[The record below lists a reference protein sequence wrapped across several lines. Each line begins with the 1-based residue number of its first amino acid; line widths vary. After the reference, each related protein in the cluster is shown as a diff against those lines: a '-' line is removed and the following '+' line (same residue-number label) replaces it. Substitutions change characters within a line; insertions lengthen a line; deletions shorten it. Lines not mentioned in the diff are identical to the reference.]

1 MARTRQFEQKKVIH
15 DATILFCQKGYDGTS
30 INDIVKAT
38 KLNRHS
44 MYEIF
49 KNKEG
54 LFIECLYYF
63 SYEVLSKLSIILNED
78 PRDIDSVKTYF
89 KTLIE
94 YVYSSDFHGCLY
106 CATITHKGNI
116 APEILNVVERY
127 FAQQNQMFLNCLINA
142 KEKSQ
147 IPSNKNTEDLATFL
161 QTSVIGIIIGV
172 KTNID
177 RKTTEKV
184 YENIVTTLTG

>member
-106 CATITHKGNI
+106 CATITHNNI

-127 FAQQNQMFLNCLINA
+127 FDQQNQMFLNCLINA

>member
-1 MARTRQFEQKKVIH
+1 MARTRQFNQKKVIH
-15 DATILFCQKGYDGTS
+15 DATKLFCQKGYEATS
-30 INDIVKAT
+30 ISDIVKAT

-63 SYEVLSKLSIILNED
+63 AYEILSTLSEILNDE
-78 PRDIDSVKTYF
+78 PRDIDSIKKYF
-89 KTLIE
+89 TTMID
-94 YVYSSDFHGCLY
+94 YVYGPDFHGCLY

-116 APEILNVVERY
+116 APEISNVIDRY
-127 FAQQNQMFLNCLINA
+127 FAQQNQMFLNCLVNA

-147 IPSNKNTEDLATFL
+147 IPSKKNTEDLATFL
-161 QTSVIGIIIGV
+161 QTSVIGIVIGV

-177 RKTTEKV
+177 RETTEKV
-184 YENIVTTLTG
+184 YENIVNTLTI

>member
-1 MARTRQFEQKKVIH
+1 MARTRQFNQKKVIH
-15 DATILFCQKGYDGTS
+15 DATKLFCKKGYDATS
-30 INDIVKAT
+30 IDDIVKAT

-63 SYEVLSKLSIILNED
+63 SYEVLSKLSLILNEE
-78 PRDIDSVKTYF
+78 PRDIESIKTYF
-89 KTLIE
+89 QTLIE
-94 YVYSSDFHGCLY
+94 YVYGPDFHGCLY

-116 APEILNVVERY
+116 APAISDVVDRY
-127 FAQQNQMFLNCLINA
+127 FAQQNQMFLNCLVNA

-147 IPSNKNTEDLATFL
+147 IPPDKITEDLAAFL
-161 QTSVIGIIIGV
+161 QTSVIGIVIGV
-172 KTNID
+172 KTKID
-177 RKTTEKV
+177 RKTTENV
-184 YENIVTTLTG
+184 YESIVRTLTI